1 VPFTTPS
8 DGRFKFNVQEDVSGL
23 DFIMKL
29 RPVTYQFDVKRFD
42 DQWNNRSTA
51 SADNIVSASYNEATS
66 IRRTGFIAQE
76 VEKAANATGY
86 NFSGIIK
93 PKTEQ
98 DHYSLSY
105 ESFVVPLVKAVQQ
118 QQQLIEELK
127 KQNTDL
133 QKRVLALEKTKTVFK

>member
-1 VPFTTPS
+1 M
-8 DGRFKFNVQEDVSGL
+8 Q
-23 DFIMKL
+23 L

-42 DQWNNRSTA
+42 EQQKYGDDKS
-51 SADNIVSASYNEATS
+51 VSASNYIKQASYDEAAA

-76 VEKAANATGY
+76 VEKAANASGY

-93 PKTEQ
+93 PKTDQ

-105 ESFVVPLVKAVQQ
+105 ESFVVPLVKAVQEQ
-118 QQQLIEELK
+118 QKIISAQQQLLDVLK

-133 QKRVLALEKTKTVFK
+133 QKRVLNLEKDKAVSN